1 MDVKGLISNNVVM
14 VKPKVLT
21 IIYGGIVMIQIK
33 SESEKRLIIPCR
45 VNSDI
50 GYFLVDSGASV
61 GLIDDT
67 QVKKYGLLV
76 GKRFNGTLVGAGG
89 EMCNIKHC
97 NTFVEVGGKS
107 IPQFLIADIEGV
119 VKSIERETGIK
130 ILGII
135 SLPQMKMVGM
145 NVDSNDNLIIIE

>member
-1 MDVKGLISNNVVM
+1 
-14 VKPKVLT
+14 
-21 IIYGGIVMIQIK
+21 MIELK
-33 SESEKRLIIPCR
+33 SKSTKRLIIEGI
-45 VNSDI
+45 VNGKSAN
-50 GYFLVDSGASV
+50 FLIDTGASV

>member
-1 MDVKGLISNNVVM
+1 
-14 VKPKVLT
+14 
-21 IIYGGIVMIQIK
+21 MIQINSK
-33 SESEKRLIIPCR
+33 SDKRLIIEGQ
-45 VNSDI
+45 VN
-50 GYFLVDSGASV
+50 GRAANFLIDTGASV
-61 GLIDDT
+61 GLVDDT
-67 QVKKYGLLV
+67 QVKRYGLSV

>member
-1 MDVKGLISNNVVM
+1 
-14 VKPKVLT
+14 
-21 IIYGGIVMIQIK
+21 MIQINSK
-33 SESEKRLIIPCR
+33 STKRLIIEGI
-45 VNSDI
+45 VNGKSAN
-50 GYFLVDSGASV
+50 FLIDTGASV
-61 GLIDDT
+61 GLIDNT